1 MTRTTG
7 NLLYIAFLAIMT
19 FLIPALLWIGT
30 NGSWE
35 GMIAAILS
43 FVVMA
48 SYVIY
53 TIMLG
58 ARNS

>member
-1 MTRTTG
+1 MSRTTL
-7 NLLYIAFLAIMT
+7 NFLYMAFIVIMT

-35 GMIAAILS
+35 GMLASILS
-43 FVVMA
+43 FGVMA
-48 SYVIY
+48 SYVVY
-53 TIMLG
+53 TILLG